1 VGTVDSI
8 STSKAMLL
16 VEPRHM
22 ASTRLPLR
30 HVESG
35 GWLAVEATGISGW
48 DVQTWKGE
56 HSDLVYPLIPGN
68 QVVGRI
74 AHADESIPFEV
85 GARVLVEPEI
95 RCGECVRCKNGVA
108 GCRRRRPANAYGRL
122 PSSEPPGLWGGLA
135 EYLYLDPACR
145 LHAISDD
152 TPAEVATCA
161 HQLAAGRTWAVELPE
176 LAAGESVLIM
186 GPGPRGIGCLLAA
199 QAAGAGWIGITGL
212 DTDHDRLELAGHLG
226 ADLAVN
232 VSIDDAGQAVADNLG
247 TRPDVVIDVTSDDP
261 EAVFAA
267 LELVRTGGR
276 VVLAS
281 LKGRRPLHFLTD
293 VIVSKQL
300 TLRGALGA
308 STESY
313 EWACRMVESDPR
325 VDDLV
330 SHQFPLAE
338 ADRAIQAAAGLL
350 GREELFSVA
359 VTF

>member
-1 VGTVDSI
+1 
-8 STSKAMLL
+8 
-16 VEPRHM
+16 
-22 ASTRLPLR
+22 
-30 HVESG
+30 
-35 GWLAVEATGISGW
+35 
-48 DVQTWKGE
+48 
-56 HSDLVYPLIPGN
+56 
-68 QVVGRI
+68 
-74 AHADESIPFEV
+74 
-85 GARVLVEPEI
+85 
-95 RCGECVRCKNGVA
+95 
-108 GCRRRRPANAYGRL
+108 
-122 PSSEPPGLWGGLA
+122 
-135 EYLYLDPACR
+135 
-145 LHAISDD
+145 
-152 TPAEVATCA
+152 
-161 HQLAAGRTWAVELPE
+161 
-176 LAAGESVLIM
+176 
-186 GPGPRGIGCLLAA
+186 
-199 QAAGAGWIGITGL
+199 
-212 DTDHDRLELAGHLG
+212 LAGHLG